1 MFDWLGDIIS
11 GLGDAIGSVFDT
23 LGQQISNVIWNTM
36 LQWFYETIYGA
47 VADFFT
53 IMGNMGADIFEL
65 DWVKATIKLFLLFG
79 WSLFVAGVIVAVF
92 DVAIEYQYGRTNIK
106 TTAINILKG
115 FFACSLI
122 GIVPVE
128 LYKFCISLQ
137 NTFSHDLSRIF
148 AGTQSLSLAEQS
160 MSVLKG
166 SFAITANMRFNLFNL
181 LALIAFAYC
190 VIKIF
195 FANIKRGGILL
206 IQMAVGSLYMF
217 SVPRGYADG
226 FNQWMKQVAA
236 ICLTAFMQTTLLY
249 LGLLTFPGNMLLG
262 LGIMLAANEVPRIAQ
277 QFGLDSSVKVNMMS
291 VVHATTT
298 AVNLT
303 RSVARATGK

>member
-1 MFDWLGDIIS
+1 MFDWLGDIFS
-11 GLGDAIGSVFDT
+11 GIGDAIGGVFDT
-23 LGQQISNVIWNTM
+23 LGQQISNVIWDTM
-36 LQWFYETIYGA
+36 LQWFYEAIYNA

-53 IMGNMGADIFEL
+53 MMGNMGAYIFGL
-65 DWVKATIKLFLLFG
+65 DWIKATITLFTLFG
-79 WSLFVAGVIVAVF
+79 WALFIAGTVVAVF
-92 DVAIEYQYGRTNIK
+92 DTAIEYQNGRATIK
-106 TTAINILKG
+106 TTAINVLKG

-137 NTFSHDLSRIF
+137 NTFSHDLSAIF
-148 AGTQSLSLAEQS
+148 AGTQSIDLAGQS
-160 MSVLKG
+160 TSVLQG
-166 SFAITANMRFNLFNL
+166 SFAVSSNIQINLFNI
-181 LALIAFAYC
+181 LAMIAFAYC

-206 IQMAVGSLYMF
+206 IQMAVGALYMF
-217 SVPRGYADG
+217 SVPRGYTDG

-236 ICLTAFMQTTLLY
+236 ICLTAFMQTTLLF

-277 QFGLDSSVKVNMMS
+277 QFGLDSSVRVNMMS

-303 RSVARATGK
+303 RTVARAAK

>member
-1 MFDWLGDIIS
+1 MFDWMGDLIDGIS
-11 GLGDAIGSVFDT
+11 DAISEGFAS
-23 LGQQISNVIWNTM
+23 LGGQLSNVIWDAM

-65 DWVKATIKLFLLFG
+65 EWVEATITLFTLFG
-79 WSLFVAGVIVAVF
+79 WALFVAGLVVAIF
-92 DVAIEYQYGRTNIK
+92 DVAIEYQNGRANPK

-122 GIVPVE
+122 GVVPVE
-128 LYKFCISLQ
+128 LYKFCITLQ
-137 NTFSHDLSRIF
+137 NTFSHDLSALF
-148 AGTQSLSLAEQS
+148 ASGQSLDLVGISA
-160 MSVLKG
+160 SVLVG
-166 SFAITANMRFNLFNL
+166 CFSVSGNVSYSLFNIL
-181 LALIAFAYC
+181 IMIAFAYC

-195 FANIKRGGILL
+195 FQNIKRGGILL
-206 IQMAVGSLYMF
+206 VQMAVGSLYMF
-217 SVPRGYADG
+217 SVPRGYTDG
-226 FNQWMKQVAA
+226 FVQWIKQVVA
-236 ICLTAFMQTTLLY
+236 ICLTAFMQTTLLF
-249 LGLLTFPGNMLLG
+249 LGLLTFPQNMLLG

-291 VVHATTT
+291 VVHATST

-303 RSVARATGK
+303 RSIARAR

>member
-1 MFDWLGDIIS
+1 MFDWLRDLVIS
-11 GLGDAIGSVFDT
+11 ILETISSGFDGIGTQLSSAIWD
-23 LGQQISNVIWNTM
+23 TM
-36 LQWFYETIYGA
+36 LQWMYKTVYGA

-53 IMGNMGADIFEL
+53 YMGNMGAEL
-65 DWVKATIKLFLLFG
+65 FDLEWIQAAIRLFTLFG
-79 WSLFVAGVIVAVF
+79 WALFIAGTAVAVF
-92 DVAIEYQYGRTNIK
+92 DVAIEYQNGRASIK

-128 LYKFCISLQ
+128 LYKFCITLQ
-137 NTFSHDLSRIF
+137 NTFSHDLASVL
-148 AGTQSLSLAEQS
+148 AGTETLDLSQQSLSVLTGSYLVAEEARVS
-160 MSVLKG
+160 
-166 SFAITANMRFNLFNL
+166 LFNIL
-181 LALIAFAYC
+181 SLIAFSYC

-206 IQMAVGSLYMF
+206 IQMSVGALYMF
-217 SVPRGYADG
+217 SVPRGYQDG

-236 ICLTAFMQTTLLY
+236 LCLTAFMQTTLLF
-249 LGLLTFPGNMLLG
+249 LGLLTFPDNMLLG

-277 QFGLDSSVKVNMMS
+277 QFGLDSSVRVNMMS

-298 AVNLT
+298 AVNMT
-303 RSVARATGK
+303 RSVMRATGK

>member
-11 GLGDAIGSVFDT
+11 GIGDSIGNVFET

-53 IMGNMGADIFEL
+53 MMGNMGADVFDL
-65 DWVKATIKLFLLFG
+65 DWVKATIKLFTLFG
-79 WSLFVAGVIVAVF
+79 WALFVAGIVVAIF
-92 DVAIEYQYGRTNIK
+92 DVAIEYQCGRANIK
-106 TTAINILKG
+106 TTSINILKG

-137 NTFSHDLSRIF
+137 NTFSQDLSRIF
-148 AGTQSLSLAEQS
+148 AGTQSLDLASQS
-160 MSVLKG
+160 MSVLQG
-166 SFAITANMRFNLFNL
+166 SFEVSTQVSFNLFNL

-206 IQMAVGSLYMF
+206 IQMSVGALYMF

-236 ICLTAFMQTTLLY
+236 ICLTAFMQTTLLF
-249 LGLLTFPGNMLLG
+249 LGLLTFPTNMLLG